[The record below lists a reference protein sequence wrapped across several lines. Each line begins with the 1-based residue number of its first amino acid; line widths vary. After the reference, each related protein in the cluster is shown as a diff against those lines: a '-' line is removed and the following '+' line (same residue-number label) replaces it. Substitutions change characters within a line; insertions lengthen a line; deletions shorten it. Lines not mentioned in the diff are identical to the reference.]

1 MQLNSK
7 FKISNSK
14 SHLSASL
21 KVTLTFQFHSRSLR
35 ADREVSGVERVK
47 FQTNYNIQNPKSQT
61 AKISVLDL
69 KHCNLEFV
77 WCLVLGAWN
86 FRRRRSGFTPHLLW
100 GLKENTDSAPKKGAG
115 FTLIELIIYL
125 GILSIILVS
134 MSYLMLDILGG
145 QTKIY
150 GNQDVNQNLRFISN
164 YLIKDIRAASDI
176 SSLSADTLVLFMP
189 GDDITYNFVAAEK
202 KLTRHLG
209 SNDPIQL
216 NSDRV
221 EITGNFSDLSYH
233 NKVKEVGVYLVIIYK
248 NPDNLPDYN
257 ASTTSAFSVG
267 LRGRR

>member
-1 MQLNSK
+1 MIK
-7 FKISNSK
+7 FQIKN
-14 SHLSASL
+14 L
-21 KVTLTFQFHSRSLR
+21 
-35 ADREVSGVERVK
+35 K

-61 AKISVLDL
+61 AKIGVLDL

-77 WCLVLGAWN
+77 WNLVLGACN
-86 FRRRRSGFTPHLLW
+86 FRRRR
-100 GLKENTDSAPKKGAG
+100 DG

-176 SSLSADTLVLFMP
+176 NSLSADTLVLVMP
-189 GDDITYNFVAAEK
+189 GEDITYNFDSAEDR
-202 KLTRHLG
+202 LTRQLG
-209 SNDPIQL
+209 SNEPVQL

-221 EITGNFSDLSYH
+221 EITGNFSDLSYL
-233 NKVKEVGVYLVIIYK
+233 NKAKEVGVYLVIFYK